1 MKRTNAQW
9 LVGLICLLAGLAGC
23 GTAGEAEAE
32 VAAASSDE
40 ALTSSC
46 PPLPADV
53 DRHLHGRGRAALD
66 RLHTLDHYVPIARG
80 RWIHLRETFSL
91 RAFLRPNRRALLML
105 PGPITTGEVFQLDVD
120 GYRGRDIIANEGA
133 FAFTADFEGTGES
146 SVPADGRSP
155 NQPSQVAAMQT
166 VLRYIRLIRGIGRV
180 DVLGE
185 SWGGGVA
192 AELCADRVRVR
203 SCTIASIFYRTP
215 SEFANQV
222 FRSPEWRGFLDSLP
236 DGYLPTN
243 EFVYA
248 GLTAAMEPP
257 VAAAFVESQS
267 GIYPTA
273 PLYDVFDLPY
283 FDPSNTRVP
292 GLLIQGELDPNQGI
306 DDALDLVAD
315 YAGPMELVV
324 VEGGG
329 HIPRTQPSPYR
340 DIYWD
345 AVLDFLEL

>member
-1 MKRTNAQW
+1 M
-9 LVGLICLLAGLAGC
+9 
-23 GTAGEAEAE
+23 
-32 VAAASSDE
+32 
-40 ALTSSC
+40 
-46 PPLPADV
+46 
-53 DRHLHGRGRAALD
+53 
-66 RLHTLDHYVPIARG
+66 
-80 RWIHLRETFSL
+80 
-91 RAFLRPNRRALLML
+91 
-105 PGPITTGEVFQLDVD
+105 
-120 GYRGRDIIANEGA
+120 
-133 FAFTADFEGTGES
+133 
-146 SVPADGRSP
+146 
-155 NQPSQVAAMQT
+155 QV

-248 GLTAAMEPP
+248 GLTAGMEPA
-257 VAAAFVESQS
+257 VAAAFVESES
-267 GIYPTA
+267 GLYPTA

-292 GLLIQGELDPNQGI
+292 GLLIQGELDPNQGL

-329 HIPRTQPSPYR
+329 HIPRTEPSPYR
-340 DIYWD
+340 DVYWD